1 MTQEIPNVHVIAT
14 GGSISCIGRSR
25 LDLVNYSD
33 DNNRLAIADMLARI
47 PEVAEFAKVSSEQL
61 ANVSGGGLTPSDW
74 LTLARRANEIWTTSP
89 DIAGI
94 VVTHGTAT
102 LEETAYFLSLASKSE
117 KPIAV
122 TCAMR
127 PPSALSTDADLNL
140 VDCIR
145 VAAAP
150 QSIGMGALVVFNNE
164 IHSAREVSKTH
175 TSRVHAFRSP
185 DFGCLG
191 YADTDQSVVYYRT
204 PVRAHTHRS
213 EFDLTDVSTL
223 PRVEIVMAYAGA
235 DGACVDSIVDGKCD
249 GIVVAGLG
257 SGNVPSEF
265 RAALQRAQK
274 RGIPVVLASH
284 TGSGRIRN
292 SQRDREAGFI
302 SPDNL
307 APKKARIL
315 LMLALTKTQEPAV
328 IQKMMLT
335 Y

>member
-74 LTLARRANEIWTTSP
+74 LTLARRANEIWKTSP

-122 TCAMR
+122 TGAMR

-235 DGACVDSIVDGKCD
+235 DGACVDLSLTASATVSWWQDWAAATSQASFVLRCNALKNGVFRSFWQVTPAAVEPGTASAIAKPALSHPT
-249 GIVVAGLG
+249 ILR
-257 SGNVPSEF
+257 PRRHEF
-265 RAALQRAQK
+265 
-274 RGIPVVLASH
+274 S
-284 TGSGRIRN
+284 
-292 SQRDREAGFI
+292 
-302 SPDNL
+302 
-307 APKKARIL
+307 
-315 LMLALTKTQEPAV
+315 
-328 IQKMMLT
+328 
-335 Y
+335 